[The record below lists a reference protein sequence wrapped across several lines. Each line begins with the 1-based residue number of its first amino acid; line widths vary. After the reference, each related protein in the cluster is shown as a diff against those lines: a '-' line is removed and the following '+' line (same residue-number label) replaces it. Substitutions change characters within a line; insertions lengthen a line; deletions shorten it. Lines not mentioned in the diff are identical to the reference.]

1 MDSPYGLLHLF
12 LTLENLPVFTYS
24 KLNSNSCDYWYQT
37 QARNFSTPRALTI
50 YTENLEILVG
60 K

>member
-1 MDSPYGLLHLF
+1 MTACVYYLNGMASTWSPAG
-12 LTLENLPVFTYS
+12 
-24 KLNSNSCDYWYQT
+24 
-37 QARNFSTPRALTI
+37 ALTI